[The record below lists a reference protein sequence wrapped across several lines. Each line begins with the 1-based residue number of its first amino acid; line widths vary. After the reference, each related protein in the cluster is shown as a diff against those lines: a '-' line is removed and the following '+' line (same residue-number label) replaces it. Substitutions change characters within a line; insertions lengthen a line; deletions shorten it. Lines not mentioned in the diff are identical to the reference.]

1 MKQMNKPLTLEERKS
16 IQLDMLKEIDAFC
29 RKHEIKYSLAFGTLL
44 GAIRHKGFIPWD
56 DDVDI
61 MMPLPDLLRFKKE
74 FKSDNIE
81 YYDVDNDK
89 YHNFAFSLFKHK
101 LTYSRAGLV
110 YRGGGIG
117 IDLYVCIGVPDDR
130 EGFIEKAK
138 PLYNDRIKAIKNRI
152 RAISYLPIK
161 TIPFFSSKQKK
172 YRNYLFDNSVPYQ
185 KANYYYIIAGPLRDW
200 RIMSYDY
207 DLFDEL
213 IDVKFENI
221 ECLITSHYDQ
231 FLTLRYGDYMTPPP
245 IEQQRPAHGGK
256 YYWKNKH

>member
-1 MKQMNKPLTLEERKS
+1 MKQKKLPIDMEGRKR
-16 IQLDMLKEIDAFC
+16 IQLEMLREVDAFC
-29 RKHEIKYSLAFGTLL
+29 RENKIRYSLAFGTLL

-81 YYDVDNDK
+81 YHDVDNDK
-89 YHNFAFSLFKHK
+89 YHNFAFSLLKHK
-101 LTYSRAGLV
+101 LTYSRVGLV

-117 IDLYVCIGVPDDR
+117 IDLYVCIGMPDDR

-172 YRNYLFDNSVPYQ
+172 YRNYLFDNSIPYDRA
-185 KANYYYIIAGPLRDW
+185 KYYYVIAAPLKDW
-200 RIMSYDY
+200 KRTSYDF
-207 DLFDEL
+207 DLFDNLMETP
-213 IDVKFENI
+213 FENNSF
-221 ECLITSHYDQ
+221 LITSKYDE
-231 FLTLRYGDYMTPPP
+231 FLTLMYGDYMTPPP

-256 YYWKNKH
+256 YYWKNK